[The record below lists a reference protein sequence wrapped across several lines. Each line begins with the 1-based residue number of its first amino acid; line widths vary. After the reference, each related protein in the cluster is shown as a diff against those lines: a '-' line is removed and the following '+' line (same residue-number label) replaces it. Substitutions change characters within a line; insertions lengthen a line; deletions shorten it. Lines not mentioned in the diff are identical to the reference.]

1 MGIVSE
7 RMSQWLEK
15 GMTFQESS
23 HTSLHKE
30 SPSCSLTG
38 GILGTLHSFSFHRA
52 QNNERTHLPC
62 FFFYWW
68 LKIMAV
74 NWNNFKKYWNKGL
87 DSLDLFKNSINRVEL
102 LNSNKFLFLP
112 TDVCLLLHTDDL
124 ESGTLFI
131 FFPLKLLLTKE
142 SWQDAHPHLQVVLP
156 FTDNQT
162 WDG

>member
-1 MGIVSE
+1 
-7 RMSQWLEK
+7 
-15 GMTFQESS
+15 
-23 HTSLHKE
+23 
-30 SPSCSLTG
+30 
-38 GILGTLHSFSFHRA
+38 
-52 QNNERTHLPC
+52 
-62 FFFYWW
+62 
-68 LKIMAV
+68 MAV
-74 NWNNFKKYWNKGL
+74 NWKETKQFKKYWNKGL